1 MKTNS
6 KGNTAIAPEKIVIG
20 TKYSITI
27 NPKDQPVEFTDKFI
41 MCWYRKIYD
50 TYIEYRDDIN
60 MDLYMESSQTAR
72 LHFHGTIVIY
82 NILPY
87 LKFVRYLN
95 EYTHF
100 EIDTIGQCECPEG
113 KLGEHTPECRG
124 FYYWMKYIKKGGDIW
139 RPLLTQSTI
148 GYPLQINSA
157 KKPVQPKFKPMT
169 FNYPKSVLKVLKK
182 SIPQTPLQ
190 RLVIDETDEDIAR
203 EVALNRID
211 DD

>member
-1 MKTNS
+1 MKTNTNS
-6 KGNTAIAPEKIVIG
+6 KGNSAIAPEKIV
-20 TKYSITI
+20 TCTMYSITI

-50 TYIEYRDDIN
+50 TYIEFKDDIN

-95 EYTHF
+95 EHTHF

-113 KLGEHTPECRG
+113 KLGLHTPECRG

-169 FNYPKSVLKVLKK
+169 IPSFKKLKEKAK
-182 SIPQTPLQ
+182 ILQ
-190 RLVIDETDEDIAR
+190 LQHLVIDEMDEEVAK